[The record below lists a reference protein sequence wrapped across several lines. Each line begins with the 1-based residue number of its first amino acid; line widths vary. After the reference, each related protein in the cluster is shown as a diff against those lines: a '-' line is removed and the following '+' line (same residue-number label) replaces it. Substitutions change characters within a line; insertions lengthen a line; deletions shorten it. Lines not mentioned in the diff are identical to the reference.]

1 MKNILSLFI
10 IASLIVGFNNVSYSQ
25 KNKKE
30 EIVAPDMPINTDS
43 KLITYKEVVTATG
56 TAKDIK
62 AKALKWFHSYYKNSA
77 NLLKENTET
86 KFRGH
91 PRFKV
96 LNPKD
101 KKGVATMAGTI
112 IYDIT
117 ISFKDGKYRYE
128 ITNIFKKAS
137 TKYPIEK
144 WMNKDAKTYSKA
156 YDYYLLQVDD
166 YMKDVIKSLKEYMAA
181 NHEKKADD
189 W

>member
-86 KFRGH
+86 KFR
-91 PRFKV
+91 
-96 LNPKD
+96 
-101 KKGVATMAGTI
+101 
-112 IYDIT
+112 
-117 ISFKDGKYRYE
+117 YE

-181 NHEKKADD
+181 NHEKKAED

>member
-10 IASLIVGFNNVSYSQ
+10 IATLIVGFSNVSYSQ

-30 EIVAPDMPINTDS
+30 EIVAPEMPINTDT
-43 KLITYKEVVTATG
+43 KLITYQEVVPATG
-56 TAKDIK
+56 TAKEIK
-62 AKALKWFHSYYKNSA
+62 EKALKWFHSYYKNSA
-77 NLLKENTET
+77 NLLKENTDN
-86 KFRGH
+86 KFIGH

-96 LNPKD
+96 LNQKD

-117 ISFKDGKYRYE
+117 VSFKDGKYRYE

-144 WMNKDAKTYSKA
+144 WMNKDISTYSTA

-166 YMKDVIKSLKEYMAA
+166 YMKDVIKSLKEYMAT
-181 NHEKKADD
+181 NHEKKSDD